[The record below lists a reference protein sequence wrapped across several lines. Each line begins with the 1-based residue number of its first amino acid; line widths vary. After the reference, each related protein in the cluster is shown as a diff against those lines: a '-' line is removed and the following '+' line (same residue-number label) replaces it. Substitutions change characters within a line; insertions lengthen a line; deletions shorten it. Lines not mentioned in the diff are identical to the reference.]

1 MSSSAWRNPAHAGSP
16 MSISVARPWTVT
28 DSSSPGR
35 CVALTCGRARMWRKR
50 TESGAEP
57 KWKAPRKKM
66 PSTAPTIGRPSAVT
80 VASASRRIPVSRPAT
95 SSALRRRSG
104 VMIRRRCVPAAAWL
118 RSSRSCRAASSSGV
132 SCMAAHPTGWR
143 APAPRRSVRA
153 VQSRRNAMPRTH
165 HLPDEQAHF
174 RWATGHEPVLQ
185 VSSGDTVVV
194 WTRDVSDNQIGPD
207 SDTSVIASLDW
218 DRVYLLAGP
227 IAVAGA
233 QPGDTLAVE
242 ILDIH
247 TQGWGW
253 TAILPGLGLLP
264 EDFPDAYLRV
274 FDLSHGDVA
283 YMRDD
288 IAIPLEPFFGTMGVC
303 PAGASAQPV
312 MPPGRFGGNM
322 DTRQLGRGATL
333 YLPVEVEQALFS
345 CGDAHGAQGDGEVCV
360 TGLEAP
366 MFAALR
372 FTLEKGRTLPGPQYR
387 TPAPLTGRVDSAPF
401 YATTGVGGDLYRAS
415 QDAVRAMIDH
425 LDAAYALGPEDA
437 YLLCSL
443 AVDLKISE
451 IVDAGQ
457 YIVSALLPE
466 AIFAGR

>member
-1 MSSSAWRNPAHAGSP
+1 
-16 MSISVARPWTVT
+16 
-28 DSSSPGR
+28 
-35 CVALTCGRARMWRKR
+35 
-50 TESGAEP
+50 
-57 KWKAPRKKM
+57 
-66 PSTAPTIGRPSAVT
+66 
-80 VASASRRIPVSRPAT
+80 
-95 SSALRRRSG
+95 
-104 VMIRRRCVPAAAWL
+104 
-118 RSSRSCRAASSSGV
+118 
-132 SCMAAHPTGWR
+132 MA
-143 APAPRRSVRA
+143 
-153 VQSRRNAMPRTH
+153 RTH
-165 HLPDEQAHF
+165 HLPDEQVHF
-174 RWATGHEPVLQ
+174 TWDTGNEPRV
-185 VSSGDTVVV
+185 VVDSGDTVVV

-207 SDTSVIASLDW
+207 SDVSVIASLDW
-218 DRVYLLAGP
+218 ERVYPLLGP
-227 IAVAGA
+227 IAVHGA
-233 QPGDTLAVE
+233 EPGDTLAIEV
-242 ILDIH
+242 LDIR

-312 MPPGRFGGNM
+312 MPPGIFGGNM
-322 DTRQLGRGATL
+322 DTRQLVRGSTL
-333 YLPVEVEQALFS
+333 YLPVQVDRALFS
-345 CGDAHGAQGDGEVCV
+345 CGDAHACQGDGEVCV

-372 FTLEKGRTLPGPQYR
+372 LTLEKGRSIPAPQYR
-387 TPAPLTGRVDSAPF
+387 TPGPLTQRVDSAPF
-401 YATTGVGGDLYRAS
+401 YGTTGVGGDLYVAA
-415 QDAVRAMIDH
+415 QDAIRAMVDH
-425 LDAAYALGPEDA
+425 IATTYSLGREDA

-466 AIFAGR
+466 AIFAG